1 MFNDHDEFQVL
12 ACSKKFD
19 RSIHTDGGHKRRVVT
34 KSDTSRHCC
43 VVVKYTQL
51 LPQLTQIH
59 SEKQAYNSNK
69 IRQSIF

>member
-34 KSDTSRHCC
+34 KSDTQRCHTS
-43 VVVKYTQL
+43 YEL
-51 LPQLTQIH
+51 
-59 SEKQAYNSNK
+59 
-69 IRQSIF
+69 